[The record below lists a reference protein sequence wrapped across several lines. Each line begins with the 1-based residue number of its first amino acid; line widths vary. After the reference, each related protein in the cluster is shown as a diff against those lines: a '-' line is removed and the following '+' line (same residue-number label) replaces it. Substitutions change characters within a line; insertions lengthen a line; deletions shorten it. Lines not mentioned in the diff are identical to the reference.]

1 MGPRVG
7 ALKVELLCWSAGWR
21 LIQVKAFWNLTPS
34 TILKHHLAS
43 TWERLKKI
51 VFTLDGQIR
60 DESYRTVEYLE
71 RRGSGKEMEGW
82 KRKKRGAIDFEV
94 QDVLSFDESGHQQQR
109 LNISM
114 SFNFY
119 TQFVSRSNM
128 LLENK
133 INLLEERKRLSKSV
147 KVICVFFICF

>member
-1 MGPRVG
+1 M
-7 ALKVELLCWSAGWR
+7 E
-21 LIQVKAFWNLTPS
+21 
-34 TILKHHLAS
+34 
-43 TWERLKKI
+43 
-51 VFTLDGQIR
+51 
-60 DESYRTVEYLE
+60 
-71 RRGSGKEMEGW
+71 KEEA
-82 KRKKRGAIDFEV
+82 GAIDFQV
-94 QDVLSFDESGHQQQR
+94 QDVLSFDESEHQQQR

-147 KVICVFFICF
+147 KVISVFFICF